1 MIGKLLKYD
10 IKATARYLIPLYIV
24 FLAIALVNG
33 FFKPFDVL
41 ESTDTFSLKILAS
54 ILMVI
59 LYFIMMFGVLI
70 GTAIILVLRFEQNL
84 LGDEGYLSFT
94 LPVKTWQHVISK
106 LIASVLGMVLSII
119 VILSSLPMI
128 IRVNIST
135 IIDKASMIVSEMEIV
150 FGSNIKIVFP
160 LYIIVAT
167 ILVILT
173 VFNALTIGHQ
183 FQNYKIFASFAT
195 FFVLYLITQ
204 VILLAIG
211 IVYLLITF
219 GSFSNIPVQA
229 DMVPNGVEL
238 FGIISLVLAAL
249 SIGHYLSIN
258 YFLKNRLNLE

>member
-204 VILLAIG
+204 VILLTLG

-219 GSFSNIPVQA
+219 GSFSNIPLEA
-229 DMVPNGVEL
+229 DIVPGGAGL
-238 FGIISLVLAAL
+238 FSIISLVLMVI
-249 SIGHYLSIN
+249 SIAHYLSIN

>member
-1 MIGKLLKYD
+1 
-10 IKATARYLIPLYIV
+10 
-24 FLAIALVNG
+24 
-33 FFKPFDVL
+33 
-41 ESTDTFSLKILAS
+41 
-54 ILMVI
+54 
-59 LYFIMMFGVLI
+59 
-70 GTAIILVLRFEQNL
+70 
-84 LGDEGYLSFT
+84 
-94 LPVKTWQHVISK
+94 
-106 LIASVLGMVLSII
+106 
-119 VILSSLPMI
+119 MI

-204 VILLAIG
+204 VILLTLG

-219 GSFSNIPVQA
+219 GSFSNIPLEA
-229 DMVPNGVEL
+229 DIVPGGAGL
-238 FGIISLVLAAL
+238 FSIISLVLMVI
-249 SIGHYLSIN
+249 SIAHYLSIN